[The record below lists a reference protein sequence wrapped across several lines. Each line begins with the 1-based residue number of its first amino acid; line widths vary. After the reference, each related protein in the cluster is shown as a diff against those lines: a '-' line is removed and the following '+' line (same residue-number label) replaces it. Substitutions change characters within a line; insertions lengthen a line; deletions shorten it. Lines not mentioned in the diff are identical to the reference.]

1 MRLAEEKSHRCWR
14 AALRTLALRAGLAC
28 VLLLPMPGLGA
39 DVVRIGV
46 LAYRPKGQT
55 LEQWRPLAIAL
66 KQALPERDFVVQAFT
81 YPELT
86 QAVATRSLDIV
97 LTNPAH
103 FVLLKKR
110 EGLSAPLAT
119 LVIEEGGRPTTT
131 FGGVIFCRSGQTLIR
146 ELRDLKG
153 RSIAFPGTESLGGYQ
168 MQAFELSQIGI
179 SLPGDATL
187 IVTGVPHDNAVEAVL
202 TGRADVGFV
211 REGVLEGMAREGRLD
226 LGRIQV
232 INRQVIP
239 GVASQLSTR
248 LYPEWPIAALRGTDK
263 NLVRR
268 VASALLGMEEKKA
281 GLGTMGIHGFGVAAD
296 YTPVEDL
303 LRELRLPPFDVVPH
317 FTAKDI
323 WSRYHWQVLAGFAAV
338 GSILFLTVRLLLL
351 NRRLDNEKRTVQ
363 QERESLAAS
372 QAENQA
378 LISAIPDL
386 IFTNHRDGEFLA
398 VHASD
403 PSQLLAPTG
412 AFLHRQPSEVLPPP
426 LADQFMRALADAQA
440 LSAVQEFHYSL
451 PVGGHDRHFEA
462 RVVASSE
469 DRIIT
474 IVRDVTERKG
484 AEEAL
489 SEAYQLN
496 KEILQS
502 AQEGVIV
509 YGLDLRYQVWNPF
522 MEQLT
527 GKPASEVLGKL
538 PLEVFPFLSDVGV
551 IAKLERVLAGGV
563 VESID
568 FHFKIADTGKSGWVA
583 NTSAP
588 LRNSEG
594 AILGVISNVSDISER
609 KQAEEEKD
617 KLQAQLQ
624 QSQRMESLG
633 ILAGGVA
640 HDMNNVLGAILG
652 LASAHLGTQPTGSP
666 LHRSLDTICKA
677 TERGGKMIKGL
688 LGFARQSPVEN
699 LVLDVNAI
707 LKEQVD
713 LLERTTLAKVH
724 LRLDL
729 EPELRPI
736 RGDASAL
743 THAFMNL
750 CINAVDAIP
759 EDGTLTLRTRNV
771 DNGWIEVAV
780 EDTGMG
786 MSREVLAKAIDPFFT
801 TKDVGKGTGLG
812 LSLVHG
818 TVKAHRGQL
827 AIESEPDKGTRVRL
841 RFPACEH
848 EAQVW
853 TATSPVADPTLTP
866 KGGLKVLLVD
876 DDDLIQVSVQMVLE
890 VLGHTAVS
898 IAQSGEEALAAL
910 EAGFE
915 PDLIILDMNMPG
927 LGGIGT
933 LPRLRRLRPAVPVI
947 LATGRV
953 DQSALDLASAHPG
966 VTLLSKPFGLIEL
979 QNRLE
984 KIGQGRG
991 EIGTSTAKAKLG
1003 PIV

>member
-1 MRLAEEKSHRCWR
+1 
-14 AALRTLALRAGLAC
+14 
-28 VLLLPMPGLGA
+28 
-39 DVVRIGV
+39 
-46 LAYRPKGQT
+46 
-55 LEQWRPLAIAL
+55 
-66 KQALPERDFVVQAFT
+66 
-81 YPELT
+81 
-86 QAVATRSLDIV
+86 
-97 LTNPAH
+97 
-103 FVLLKKR
+103 
-110 EGLSAPLAT
+110 
-119 LVIEEGGRPTTT
+119 
-131 FGGVIFCRSGQTLIR
+131 
-146 ELRDLKG
+146 
-153 RSIAFPGTESLGGYQ
+153 
-168 MQAFELSQIGI
+168 
-179 SLPGDATL
+179 
-187 IVTGVPHDNAVEAVL
+187 
-202 TGRADVGFV
+202 
-211 REGVLEGMAREGRLD
+211 
-226 LGRIQV
+226 
-232 INRQVIP
+232 
-239 GVASQLSTR
+239 
-248 LYPEWPIAALRGTDK
+248 
-263 NLVRR
+263 
-268 VASALLGMEEKKA
+268 
-281 GLGTMGIHGFGVAAD
+281 
-296 YTPVEDL
+296 
-303 LRELRLPPFDVVPH
+303 
-317 FTAKDI
+317 
-323 WSRYHWQVLAGFAAV
+323 
-338 GSILFLTVRLLLL
+338 
-351 NRRLDNEKRTVQ
+351 VQ

-489 SEAYQLN
+489 REAYQLN

-551 IAKLERVLAGGV
+551 TAKLERVLAGGV

-853 TATSPVADPTLTP
+853 TATSPVADPTPTP
-866 KGGLKVLLVD
+866 QGGLKVLLVD

>member
-338 GSILFLTVRLLLL
+338 GSILFLTVRLIFL

-412 AFLHRQPSEVLPPP
+412 AFLHRQPSEVLPPF

-484 AEEAL
+484 AEE
-489 SEAYQLN
+489 
-496 KEILQS
+496 
-502 AQEGVIV
+502 
-509 YGLDLRYQVWNPF
+509 
-522 MEQLT
+522 
-527 GKPASEVLGKL
+527 
-538 PLEVFPFLSDVGV
+538 
-551 IAKLERVLAGGV
+551 ER
-563 VESID
+563 
-568 FHFKIADTGKSGWVA
+568 
-583 NTSAP
+583 
-588 LRNSEG
+588 
-594 AILGVISNVSDISER
+594 
-609 KQAEEEKD
+609 D

-677 TERGGKMIKGL
+677 TERGGKMVKGL

-699 LVLDVNAI
+699 LELDVNAI
-707 LKEQVD
+707 LKGQVD

-853 TATSPVADPTLTP
+853 TATSPVADPTPTP
-866 KGGLKVLLVD
+866 QGGLKVLLVD

>member
-1 MRLAEEKSHRCWR
+1 MRLAEEKTHRCWR
-14 AALRTLALRAGLAC
+14 AALRTLALRAVLAC
-28 VLLLPMPGLGA
+28 ALLLPMPGLGA

-263 NLVRR
+263 NLARR

-338 GSILFLTVRLLLL
+338 GSILFLTVRLIFL

-398 VHASD
+398 VHASY
-403 PSQLLAPTG
+403 PGQLLAPTG
-412 AFLHRQPSEVLPPP
+412 AFLHRQPSEVLPPF

-484 AEEAL
+484 AEE
-489 SEAYQLN
+489 
-496 KEILQS
+496 
-502 AQEGVIV
+502 
-509 YGLDLRYQVWNPF
+509 
-522 MEQLT
+522 
-527 GKPASEVLGKL
+527 
-538 PLEVFPFLSDVGV
+538 
-551 IAKLERVLAGGV
+551 ER
-563 VESID
+563 
-568 FHFKIADTGKSGWVA
+568 
-583 NTSAP
+583 
-588 LRNSEG
+588 
-594 AILGVISNVSDISER
+594 
-609 KQAEEEKD
+609 D

-677 TERGGKMIKGL
+677 TERGGKMVKGL

-699 LVLDVNAI
+699 LELDVNAI
-707 LKEQVD
+707 LKGQVD

-853 TATSPVADPTLTP
+853 TATSPVADPTPTP
-866 KGGLKVLLVD
+866 QGGLKVLLVD

>member
-1 MRLAEEKSHRCWR
+1 M
-14 AALRTLALRAGLAC
+14 
-28 VLLLPMPGLGA
+28 
-39 DVVRIGV
+39 
-46 LAYRPKGQT
+46 
-55 LEQWRPLAIAL
+55 
-66 KQALPERDFVVQAFT
+66 
-81 YPELT
+81 
-86 QAVATRSLDIV
+86 
-97 LTNPAH
+97 
-103 FVLLKKR
+103 
-110 EGLSAPLAT
+110 
-119 LVIEEGGRPTTT
+119 
-131 FGGVIFCRSGQTLIR
+131 
-146 ELRDLKG
+146 
-153 RSIAFPGTESLGGYQ
+153 
-168 MQAFELSQIGI
+168 
-179 SLPGDATL
+179 
-187 IVTGVPHDNAVEAVL
+187 
-202 TGRADVGFV
+202 
-211 REGVLEGMAREGRLD
+211 
-226 LGRIQV
+226 
-232 INRQVIP
+232 
-239 GVASQLSTR
+239 
-248 LYPEWPIAALRGTDK
+248 
-263 NLVRR
+263 
-268 VASALLGMEEKKA
+268 
-281 GLGTMGIHGFGVAAD
+281 
-296 YTPVEDL
+296 
-303 LRELRLPPFDVVPH
+303 
-317 FTAKDI
+317 
-323 WSRYHWQVLAGFAAV
+323 
-338 GSILFLTVRLLLL
+338 
-351 NRRLDNEKRTVQ
+351 Q

-489 SEAYQLN
+489 REAYQLN

-551 IAKLERVLAGGV
+551 TAKLERVLAGGV

-853 TATSPVADPTLTP
+853 TATSPVADPTPTP
-866 KGGLKVLLVD
+866 QGGLKVLLVD